1 MTLLLDL
8 DGCTVATTSP
18 VTPWLLNI
26 PLILSLIANDLIGS
40 GRSRI
45 KIRCLDLRGEEGLG
59 LFSKFVFWCCGVL
72 GGSGLRDADA
82 ATAAYDLPTSGR
94 DCDGF
99 GAWDRVR
106 NLLAIDCKLAI

>member
-8 DGCTVATTSP
+8 DSCTVAITGL

-26 PLILSLIANDLIGS
+26 PLILSLIANDFKGS

-45 KIRCLDLRGEEGLG
+45 KISCLDLRGEKGLG
-59 LFSKFVFWCCGVL
+59 LFSKFVFRCCGVL
-72 GGSGLRDADA
+72 GGSGHCDADA
-82 ATAAYDLPTSGR
+82 ATAAYDLPNSGR

-99 GAWDRVR
+99 GAWGGVR
-106 NLLAIDCKLAI
+106 NLLAIDYKLAI